1 MPRNIAELGDAA
13 IDYRMLRRSYIDRV
27 RSGDV
32 SIREAC
38 DAERDLVRAG
48 RHYGTTSKSP
58 CPMCSGASLR
68 NVTYLFGPRLP
79 KSGRCMT
86 STDELRAYDQRPERY
101 TSYTVEVCI
110 ACEWHHLL
118 ASNPRGARRAQ
129 RRKRHRRIAQSGKSA
144 AVRNRA

>member
-1 MPRNIAELGDAA
+1 MARTIVQSLDAA
-13 IDYRMLRRSYIDRV
+13 IDYRMLRRSFLERV

-48 RHYGTTSKSP
+48 RHYGTLRKTP
-58 CPMCSGASLR
+58 CPICGGNSLR

-86 STDELRAYDQRPERY
+86 SGDELRGYDRRPEHY
-101 TSYTVEVCI
+101 VSYVVEVCI

-118 ASNPRGARRAQ
+118 ASTPRGGKRTQPRKRARRV
-129 RRKRHRRIAQSGKSA
+129 G
-144 AVRNRA
+144 